1 MKIWISALLLV
12 IAALILGGL
21 GYIGYFG
28 GRVITVRPAT
38 AAPRPEERGIAA
50 VFLSGDMG
58 NHVGMGPPVTRA
70 IAAHGLP
77 VVAINSLTYFR
88 TRRTPA
94 EAQAL
99 IRRAMAR
106 ALALPGIRRVV
117 LIGQSFG
124 SDMLQS
130 ALPGLTADERAHVV
144 MVGLTVPG
152 ATVDFKA
159 TPGGLWSPAATDIPA
174 AATGR
179 LLTWVPVTCIQG
191 KDEPDSLCPS
201 MTMPNVTRVALPGG
215 HALQYDSA
223 LLSRTLIAAIDT
235 ATGKPATTLPKF
247 QTSPTARP

>member
-1 MKIWISALLLV
+1 MKIGISAVLLV
-12 IAALILGGL
+12 IAVLILGGL

-28 GRVITVRPAT
+28 GPVMTVIPAT
-38 AAPRPEERGIAA
+38 AAPQPDERGIAA

-58 NHVGMGPPVTRA
+58 DHVGMGPPVTRA

-94 EAQAL
+94 QAQAL
-99 IRRAMAR
+99 IRQAMAR
-106 ALALPGIRRVV
+106 ALALPGMHRVV

-130 ALPGLTADERAHVV
+130 ALPGLTTEERARVV
-144 MVGLTVPG
+144 MIGLTVPG
-152 ATVDFKA
+152 ATVDYKA
-159 TPGGLWSPAATDIPA
+159 TPGGLWSPAVTDIPA

-179 LLTWVPVTCIQG
+179 LLTWTPVICIQG
-191 KDEPDSLCPS
+191 KEETDSLCPS

-215 HALQYDSA
+215 HTLRYDSA
-223 LLSRTLIAAIDT
+223 LLSRTLIAAIDKV
-235 ATGKPATTLPKF
+235 AATLPKF